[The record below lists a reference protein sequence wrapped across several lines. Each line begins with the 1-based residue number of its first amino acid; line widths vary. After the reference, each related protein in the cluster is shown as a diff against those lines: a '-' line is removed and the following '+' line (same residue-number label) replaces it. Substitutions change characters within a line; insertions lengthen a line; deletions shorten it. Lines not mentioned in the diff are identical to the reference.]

1 MRTWDELR
9 RPGTAA
15 GKLEKSHFVGGRR
28 MRNETIVSALDGHR
42 QALLAV
48 VVQQQRHAYRRMLR
62 NKSVKKIIIGK
73 QRMCAVGNQ

>member
-1 MRTWDELR
+1 
-9 RPGTAA
+9 
-15 GKLEKSHFVGGRR
+15 
-28 MRNETIVSALDGHR
+28 MRNETIVSALDGRR